1 MSRKALKLVGLKA
14 TVPRLRVLD
23 ALEKNGRQHL
33 SAEDLHALLR
43 EAGEEVALAT
53 VYRVLT
59 QFETAGLVVRHHFE
73 GAQSVFELDT
83 GSHHD
88 HLLCVECGGITEFTD
103 ETIERRQREIAKRA
117 GFKVSGHSHYL
128 YGLCASCCKEQA

>member
-1 MSRKALKLVGLKA
+1 MSRKALKLAGLKA
-14 TVPRLRVLD
+14 TIPRLRVLD
-23 ALEKNGRQHL
+23 ALEKNSQQHL
-33 SAEDLHALLR
+33 SAEDLHGLLR
-43 EAGEEVALAT
+43 EADEEVALAT

-59 QFETAGLVVRHHFE
+59 QFEDAGLVVRHHFD

-83 GSHHD
+83 GAHHD

-117 GFKVSGHSHYL
+117 GFEVTGHCLYL
-128 YGLCASCCKEQA
+128 YGICARCSAAHH